1 MECAQ
6 GSRHELNYIAQTVF
20 GETPATPV
28 FKSFRNT
35 GTTLEL
41 SKTSI
46 VSEELRSDEQISDF
60 RGGNRQVGG
69 DISMELSAD
78 SFDDMLEAALGG
90 TWATDILKAGTTKR
104 SFTLE
109 RKFADIT
116 QYLRY
121 TGMVVSGM
129 ALSVQPD
136 TMVTGSFTF
145 IGKNQESDT
154 VIVTG
159 ATYGS
164 PTTTTPFDSFS
175 GTITEG
181 GVAIATVT
189 GIDLTLDRGSEA
201 SFVIGDPTTPCITN
215 GKSNLTGTLTAQ
227 FNDAV
232 MLTKF
237 IDETESSLTF
247 SLTDGTKTQTYNI
260 PRIKY
265 TGGSVQVSNDGFV
278 AISLPFQALLDS
290 TEDSNIKI
298 TRS

>member
-6 GSRHELNYIAQTVF
+6 GSRHEVNYIAETVF

-46 VSEELRSDEQISDF
+46 VSSELRSDRQISDF
-60 RGGNRQVGG
+60 RGGNRQVAG
-69 DISMELSAD
+69 DVSIELSAD

-90 TWATDILKAGTTKR
+90 TWATDILKAGTSTR
-104 SFTLE
+104 SFTVE
-109 RKFADIT
+109 RLFDDLA

-121 TGMVVSGM
+121 TGMVVGGLS
-129 ALSVQPD
+129 LSVQPD
-136 TMVTGSFTF
+136 AMVTGSFSF
-145 IGKNQESDT
+145 VGKSQESST
-154 VIVTG
+154 AIVTG
-159 ATYGS
+159 ATYGAA
-164 PTTTTPFDSFS
+164 TTTTPFDSFS

-181 GVAIATVT
+181 GIAIATVT
-189 GIDLTLDRGSEA
+189 GLDLTLDNGAEA
-201 SFVIGDPTTPCITN
+201 SFVIGDATTPCIILGN
-215 GKSNLTGTLTAQ
+215 SNLTGTLTAQ
-227 FNDAV
+227 FTSEA
-232 MLTKF
+232 LLAKF

-247 SLTDGTKTQTYNI
+247 ALTDGTKTQTWNI

-265 TGGSVQVSNDGFV
+265 TGGSVPVSDDGLV
-278 AISLPFQALLDS
+278 TISLPFQALLDS
-290 TEDSNIKI
+290 TEESNIKI